1 MKSLLTCESGY
12 TALDFYGALRSRTYD
27 AHILKVM
34 LMIMFLIFLDGH
46 ILKVMLM
53 IVFLISLDAHKLLH
67 AFCWPSVCERTGE
80 CPVVLK
86 QFVDKVHANPSF
98 LLCYLESV
106 VLECTDISAL
116 P

>member
-46 ILKVMLM
+46 ILM

-86 QFVDKVHANPSF
+86 QFVDTMHANPSF
-98 LLCYLESV
+98 LLCYLENV

>member
-1 MKSLLTCESGY
+1 MLMILF
-12 TALDFYGALRSRTYD
+12 LIFLD

-34 LMIMFLIFLDGH
+34 LMILFLIFLDAH

-53 IVFLISLDAHKLLH
+53 IVLSPLMHINCYMPFVGQ
-67 AFCWPSVCERTGE
+67 VCVRELVS
-80 CPVVLK
+80 VVLK
-86 QFVDKVHANPSF
+86 QFVNTVHANPSF

-106 VLECTDISAL
+106 VVECTDISAL

>member
-34 LMIMFLIFLDGH
+34 LMIMFLIFLDAH

-53 IVFLISLDAHKLLH
+53 IMFLISLDAHKLSH
-67 AFCWPSVCERTGE
+67 AFCWPCVRELVSV
-80 CPVVLK
+80 L
-86 QFVDKVHANPSF
+86 
-98 LLCYLESV
+98 
-106 VLECTDISAL
+106 
-116 P
+116 